1 MLQIA
6 YYVISSL
13 QCFDAVGWVGCWRGY
28 LSEARC
34 RLAISKATHCNFDM
48 YTSTDF
54 DISEKINYHLLAYF
68 LSHIS
73 AENYKIRLMQ
83 AEFIAS

>member
-1 MLQIA
+1 
-6 YYVISSL
+6 
-13 QCFDAVGWVGCWRGY
+13 
-28 LSEARC
+28 
-34 RLAISKATHCNFDM
+34 M

-83 AEFIAS
+83 AEFIASWSVSFLDTVQQVGQLNKMYLESSETVEGMLTVCT

>member
-1 MLQIA
+1 LQIA

-13 QCFDAVGWVGCWRGY
+13 QCFDAVGWVGCWRGC
-28 LSEARC
+28 LKRGAD
-34 RLAISKATHCNFDM
+34 LHISKATHCNFDM

-73 AENYKIRLMQ
+73 DKNYKIRLMQ